1 MKAIK
6 TYKMRESI
14 VNFQI
19 FGGLI
24 LAIIAFVGF
33 LMTTSGLV
41 FLSPLVVSASL
52 LIMGFINKDRETIK
66 LYEDHLEMKFAPA
79 SPLHLIRYEDLIRLE
94 DKGKN
99 LKRLYFNSQGKE
111 KKILL
116 PLSQYTKED
125 MDEFIQL
132 LEEKIH
138 SKN

>member
-6 TYKMRESI
+6 AYKMRDSI

-24 LAIIAFVGF
+24 MAIIAFVCC
-33 LMTTSGLV
+33 LITSGLV
-41 FLSPLVVSASL
+41 FLPPLIVSVWL
-52 LIMGFINKDRETIK
+52 LIMGFINKKRETIK

-79 SPLHLIRYEDLIRLE
+79 SPLHLVRFEDLIRLE
-94 DKGKN
+94 DKGKSE
-99 LKRLYFNSQGKE
+99 KRLYFNSQGKE

-116 PLSQYTKED
+116 PLSQHPKED
-125 MDEFIQL
+125 MDEFIHF
-132 LEEKIH
+132 LEEKIQ

>member
-6 TYKMRESI
+6 TYKMRDSI

-33 LMTTSGLV
+33 LMTTIGLV

-79 SPLHLIRYEDLIRLE
+79 SPLHLVRYEDLIRLE

-111 KKILL
+111 KKILI